1 MHTPQKN
8 LLNDFTAIVS
18 HNIFEQINKL
28 KKMKISSIQKFNL
41 INSIA
46 LISMSAWGYVDT
58 DSFTALIPA
67 FFGLILLL
75 LGTMLSNEKLVKLS
89 AHLVVLF
96 TLLILL
102 ALVIQVLPGVF
113 ERGGIGL
120 IRVILMISSSALA
133 MIVFIKSFIDNR
145 KSR

>member
-1 MHTPQKN
+1 
-8 LLNDFTAIVS
+8 
-18 HNIFEQINKL
+18 
-28 KKMKISSIQKFNL
+28 
-41 INSIA
+41 
-46 LISMSAWGYVDT
+46 MSAWGYVDT
-58 DSFTALIPA
+58 NSFTALIPA
-67 FFGLILLL
+67 FFGIILLI
-75 LGTMLSNEKLVKLS
+75 LGTMLTNQKLVKLS

-120 IRVILMISSSALA
+120 IRVILMISTSSIA
-133 MIVFIKSFIDNR
+133 MIIFIKSFIDNR

>member
-1 MHTPQKN
+1 MEIK
-8 LLNDFTAIVS
+8 
-18 HNIFEQINKL
+18 
-28 KKMKISSIQKFNL
+28 SIQKFNL
-41 INSIA
+41 INSIL
-46 LISMSAWGYVDT
+46 LISMSAWGFVDT
-58 DSFTALIPA
+58 NSFTALIPA

-75 LGTMLSNEKLVKLS
+75 LGKMLTNERLVRLS

-120 IRVILMISSSALA
+120 IRVILMISSSAIA
-133 MIVFIKSFIDNR
+133 MIIFIKSFIDNR

>member
-1 MHTPQKN
+1 MPDIIYLGN
-8 LLNDFTAIVS
+8 SI
-18 HNIFEQINKL
+18 IL
-28 KKMKISSIQKFNL
+28 KMEIKSIQKFNL

-46 LISMSAWGYVDT
+46 LISMSVWGYIDT
-58 DSFTALIPA
+58 NSFTALIPA
-67 FFGLILLL
+67 VFGVILII
-75 LGTMLSNEKLVKLS
+75 LGTMLVNEKLVKLS

-96 TLLILL
+96 TLFILV
-102 ALVIQVLPGVF
+102 ALVVQVLPGVV

-120 IRVILMISSSALA
+120 IRVILMISTSAIA

>member
-1 MHTPQKN
+1 MGT
-8 LLNDFTAIVS
+8 L
-18 HNIFEQINKL
+18 
-28 KKMKISSIQKFNL
+28 ISNEMEIKSIQKFNL

-46 LISMSAWGYVDT
+46 LISMSAWGYIDT
-58 DSFTALIPA
+58 NSFTALIPA
-67 FFGLILLL
+67 AFGVVLLI
-75 LGTMLSNEKLVKLS
+75 LGTMLTNEKLVKIS

-102 ALVIQVLPGVF
+102 ALVIQVLPGVLD
-113 ERGGIGL
+113 RGGIGL
-120 IRVILMISSSALA
+120 IRVILMILTSSIA

>member
-1 MHTPQKN
+1 
-8 LLNDFTAIVS
+8 
-18 HNIFEQINKL
+18 
-28 KKMKISSIQKFNL
+28 MKIGSIQKFNL

-58 DSFTALIPA
+58 NSFTALIPA
-67 FFGLILLL
+67 FFGIILLI
-75 LGTMLSNEKLVKLS
+75 LGTMLTNEKLVKLS
-89 AHLVVLF
+89 AHRVVLF

-102 ALVIQVLPGVF
+102 ALVIQVLPGVL

-120 IRVILMISSSALA
+120 IRVILMISTSSIA
-133 MIVFIKSFIDNR
+133 MIIFIKSFIDNR

>member
-1 MHTPQKN
+1 
-8 LLNDFTAIVS
+8 
-18 HNIFEQINKL
+18 
-28 KKMKISSIQKFNL
+28 MKIGSIQKFNL

-58 DSFTALIPA
+58 NSFTALIPA
-67 FFGLILLL
+67 FFGIILLI
-75 LGTMLSNEKLVKLS
+75 LGTMLTNEKLVKLS

-96 TLLILL
+96 TLPILL
-102 ALVIQVLPGVF
+102 ALVIQVLPGVL

-120 IRVILMISSSALA
+120 IRVILMISTSSIA
-133 MIVFIKSFIDNR
+133 MIIFIKSFIDNR

>member
-1 MHTPQKN
+1 
-8 LLNDFTAIVS
+8 
-18 HNIFEQINKL
+18 
-28 KKMKISSIQKFNL
+28 MKIKSIQKFNL
-41 INSIA
+41 INSIV

-58 DSFTALIPA
+58 NSFTALIPA
-67 FFGLILLL
+67 FFGIILLI
-75 LGTMLSNEKLVKLS
+75 LGTMLTNEKLVKLS

-102 ALVIQVLPGVF
+102 ALVIQVLPGVL

-120 IRVILMISSSALA
+120 IRVILMISTSSIA
-133 MIVFIKSFIDNR
+133 MIIFIKSFIDNR

>member
-1 MHTPQKN
+1 MEIK
-8 LLNDFTAIVS
+8 
-18 HNIFEQINKL
+18 
-28 KKMKISSIQKFNL
+28 SIQQFNL

-46 LISMSAWGYVDT
+46 LISMSVWGYIDT
-58 DSFTALIPA
+58 NSFTALIPA
-67 FFGLILLL
+67 VFGVILLL
-75 LGTMLSNEKLVKLS
+75 LGTMLTNEKLVKLS

-96 TLLILL
+96 TLFILV
-102 ALVIQVLPGVF
+102 ALVVQVLPGVV

-120 IRVILMISSSALA
+120 IRVILMISSSAIA

>member
-1 MHTPQKN
+1 
-8 LLNDFTAIVS
+8 
-18 HNIFEQINKL
+18 
-28 KKMKISSIQKFNL
+28 MKIGSIQKFNL

-58 DSFTALIPA
+58 NSFTALIPA
-67 FFGLILLL
+67 FFGIILLI
-75 LGTMLSNEKLVKLS
+75 LGTMLTNEKLVKLS

-102 ALVIQVLPGVF
+102 ALVIQVLPGVY

-120 IRVILMISSSALA
+120 IRVILMISTSSIA
-133 MIVFIKSFIDNR
+133 MIIFIKSLIDNS

>member
-1 MHTPQKN
+1 
-8 LLNDFTAIVS
+8 
-18 HNIFEQINKL
+18 
-28 KKMKISSIQKFNL
+28 MKIKSIQKFNL
-41 INSIA
+41 INSIV
-46 LISMSAWGYVDT
+46 LISMSAWGFVDT
-58 DSFTALIPA
+58 NSFTALIPA
-67 FFGLILLL
+67 FFGIILLL
-75 LGTMLSNEKLVKLS
+75 LGTMLTNEKLVKLS

-120 IRVILMISSSALA
+120 IRVILMISSSAIA
-133 MIVFIKSFIDNR
+133 MIIFIKSFIDNR

>member
-1 MHTPQKN
+1 MGQS
-8 LLNDFTAIVS
+8 I
-18 HNIFEQINKL
+18 II
-28 KKMKISSIQKFNL
+28 KMEIKSIQKFNL

-46 LISMSAWGYVDT
+46 LISMSAWGYIDT
-58 DSFTALIPA
+58 NSFTALIPA
-67 FFGLILLL
+67 VFGFILLI
-75 LGTMLSNEKLVKLS
+75 LGTMLINEKLVKLS

-102 ALVIQVLPGVF
+102 ALTIQVLPGVVD
-113 ERGGIGL
+113 RGGIGL
-120 IRVILMISSSALA
+120 IRVVLMISTSSIA

>member
-1 MHTPQKN
+1 MEIK
-8 LLNDFTAIVS
+8 
-18 HNIFEQINKL
+18 
-28 KKMKISSIQKFNL
+28 SIQKFNL

-46 LISMSAWGYVDT
+46 LISMSAWGYIDT
-58 DSFTALIPA
+58 NSFTALIPA
-67 FFGLILLL
+67 AFGLILLV
-75 LGTMLSNEKLVKLS
+75 LGTMLTNDKLVKLS

-113 ERGGIGL
+113 DRGGIGL
-120 IRVILMISSSALA
+120 IRVVLMISTCSIA
-133 MIVFIKSFIDNR
+133 MIVFVKSFIDNR

>member
-1 MHTPQKN
+1 
-8 LLNDFTAIVS
+8 
-18 HNIFEQINKL
+18 
-28 KKMKISSIQKFNL
+28 MKIKSIQKFNL

-58 DSFTALIPA
+58 NSFTALIPA
-67 FFGLILLL
+67 FFGIILLI
-75 LGTMLSNEKLVKLS
+75 LGTMLTNEKLVKLS

-102 ALVIQVLPGVF
+102 ALVIQVLPGVY

-120 IRVILMISSSALA
+120 IRVILMISTSSIA
-133 MIVFIKSFIDNR
+133 MIIFIKSFIDNR

>member
-1 MHTPQKN
+1 MEIK
-8 LLNDFTAIVS
+8 
-18 HNIFEQINKL
+18 
-28 KKMKISSIQKFNL
+28 SIQKFNL

-46 LISMSAWGYVDT
+46 LMSMSIWGYVDT
-58 DSFTALIPA
+58 NSFTALIPA
-67 FFGLILLL
+67 AFGLILLI
-75 LGTMLSNEKLVKLS
+75 LGTVLTNDKLVKLS

-102 ALVIQVLPGVF
+102 ALIIQVLPGVI
-113 ERGGIGL
+113 ERGGAGL
-120 IRVILMISSSALA
+120 IRVILMISTSSIA

>member
-1 MHTPQKN
+1 
-8 LLNDFTAIVS
+8 
-18 HNIFEQINKL
+18 
-28 KKMKISSIQKFNL
+28 MKIGSIQKFNL

-58 DSFTALIPA
+58 NSFTALIPA
-67 FFGLILLL
+67 FFGIILLI
-75 LGTMLSNEKLVKLS
+75 LGTMLTNEKLVKLS

-102 ALVIQVLPGVF
+102 ALVIQVLPGVL

-120 IRVILMISSSALA
+120 IRVILMISTSSIA
-133 MIVFIKSFIDNR
+133 MIIFIKSLIDNR

>member
-1 MHTPQKN
+1 MEIK
-8 LLNDFTAIVS
+8 
-18 HNIFEQINKL
+18 
-28 KKMKISSIQKFNL
+28 SIQKFNL

-46 LISMSAWGYVDT
+46 LISMSVWGYIDT
-58 DSFTALIPA
+58 NSFTALIPA
-67 FFGLILLL
+67 VFGVILLI
-75 LGTMLSNEKLVKLS
+75 LGTMLRNEKLVKLS

-96 TLLILL
+96 TLFILV
-102 ALVIQVLPGVF
+102 ALVVQVLPGVV

-120 IRVILMISSSALA
+120 IRVILMISTSAIA

>member
-1 MHTPQKN
+1 MEIK
-8 LLNDFTAIVS
+8 
-18 HNIFEQINKL
+18 
-28 KKMKISSIQKFNL
+28 SIQQFNL

-46 LISMSAWGYVDT
+46 LISMSVWGYIDT
-58 DSFTALIPA
+58 NSFTALIPA
-67 FFGLILLL
+67 VFGVILLL
-75 LGTMLSNEKLVKLS
+75 LGTMLTNEKLIKLS

-96 TLLILL
+96 TLFILV
-102 ALVIQVLPGVF
+102 ALVVQVLPGVV

-120 IRVILMISSSALA
+120 IRVILMISTSAIA

>member
-1 MHTPQKN
+1 MEIK
-8 LLNDFTAIVS
+8 
-18 HNIFEQINKL
+18 
-28 KKMKISSIQKFNL
+28 SIQKFNL

-46 LISMSAWGYVDT
+46 LISMSAWGYIDT
-58 DSFTALIPA
+58 NSFTALIPA
-67 FFGLILLL
+67 FFGIILLL
-75 LGTMLSNEKLVKLS
+75 LGTMLTNEKLVKLS

-102 ALVIQVLPGVF
+102 ALVIQVLPGVL

-120 IRVILMISSSALA
+120 IRVILMISTSSIA
-133 MIVFIKSFIDNR
+133 MIIFIKSFIDNR

>member
-1 MHTPQKN
+1 LGQS
-8 LLNDFTAIVS
+8 I
-18 HNIFEQINKL
+18 II
-28 KKMKISSIQKFNL
+28 KMEIKSIQKFNL

-46 LISMSAWGYVDT
+46 LISMSAWGYIDT
-58 DSFTALIPA
+58 NSFTALIPA
-67 FFGLILLL
+67 VFGFILLI
-75 LGTMLSNEKLVKLS
+75 LGTMLTNEKLVKLS

-102 ALVIQVLPGVF
+102 ALTIQVLPGVID
-113 ERGGIGL
+113 RGGIGL
-120 IRVILMISSSALA
+120 IRVVLMISTSSIA

>member
-1 MHTPQKN
+1 
-8 LLNDFTAIVS
+8 
-18 HNIFEQINKL
+18 
-28 KKMKISSIQKFNL
+28 MKIGSIQKFNL

-58 DSFTALIPA
+58 NSFTALIPA
-67 FFGLILLL
+67 FFGIILLI
-75 LGTMLSNEKLVKLS
+75 LGTMLTNEKLVKLS

-102 ALVIQVLPGVF
+102 ALVIQVLPGVL

-120 IRVILMISSSALA
+120 IRVILMISTSSIA
-133 MIVFIKSFIDNR
+133 MIIFIKSFIYNR

>member
-1 MHTPQKN
+1 
-8 LLNDFTAIVS
+8 
-18 HNIFEQINKL
+18 
-28 KKMKISSIQKFNL
+28 MKIGSIQKFNL

-58 DSFTALIPA
+58 NSFTALIPA
-67 FFGLILLL
+67 FFGIILLIL
-75 LGTMLSNEKLVKLS
+75 GAMLTNEKLVKLS

-102 ALVIQVLPGVF
+102 ALVIQVLPGVY

-120 IRVILMISSSALA
+120 IRVILMISTSSIA
-133 MIVFIKSFIDNR
+133 MIIFIKSFIDNR

>member
-1 MHTPQKN
+1 
-8 LLNDFTAIVS
+8 
-18 HNIFEQINKL
+18 
-28 KKMKISSIQKFNL
+28 MKIGSIQKFNL

-58 DSFTALIPA
+58 NSFTALIPA
-67 FFGLILLL
+67 FFGIILLI
-75 LGTMLSNEKLVKLS
+75 LGTMLTNEKLVKLS

-102 ALVIQVLPGVF
+102 ALVIQVLPGVY

-120 IRVILMISSSALA
+120 IRVILMISTSSIA
-133 MIVFIKSFIDNR
+133 MIIFIKSFIDNS

>member
-1 MHTPQKN
+1 MGT
-8 LLNDFTAIVS
+8 L
-18 HNIFEQINKL
+18 
-28 KKMKISSIQKFNL
+28 ISNEMEIKSIQKFNL

-46 LISMSAWGYVDT
+46 LISMSAWGYIDT
-58 DSFTALIPA
+58 NSFTALIPA
-67 FFGLILLL
+67 VFGFILLI
-75 LGTMLSNEKLVKLS
+75 LGTMLTNEKLVKLS

-102 ALVIQVLPGVF
+102 ALTIQVLPGVVD
-113 ERGGIGL
+113 RGGIGL
-120 IRVILMISSSALA
+120 IRVVLMISTSSIA

>member
-1 MHTPQKN
+1 MEIK
-8 LLNDFTAIVS
+8 
-18 HNIFEQINKL
+18 
-28 KKMKISSIQKFNL
+28 SIQQFNL

-46 LISMSAWGYVDT
+46 LISMSVWGYIDT
-58 DSFTALIPA
+58 NSFTALIPA
-67 FFGLILLL
+67 VFGVILLL
-75 LGTMLSNEKLVKLS
+75 LGTMLTNEKLVKLS

-96 TLLILL
+96 TLFILV
-102 ALVIQVLPGVF
+102 ALVVQVLPGVV

-120 IRVILMISSSALA
+120 IRVILMISTSAIA